1 MFKPAEIFIGLR
13 YSVARRTNHFISFNS
28 LISMLGIAIGVTALI
43 TVLSVMN
50 GFEKEL
56 RERILGVVSH
66 VTIHHEPDG
75 LPDWSA
81 MVNQLD
87 QREGIAGA
95 APFIDRQAMLSKS
108 GNVAGSQIRGIDP
121 TFEPAVSTIDR
132 HMIAGDLAAL
142 QPGKYS
148 IILGSE
154 LAYSLGV
161 KQGDS
166 IMLVSPQTTITAV
179 GILPR
184 LKRFTVVGIFKMD
197 MRDYDNGLA
206 LIHISDAGRLF
217 RMEDRVSGI
226 RLRLDDL
233 FKAQAVSNDLLQT
246 LPFGFQVGNWTRQ
259 HANFFRAVKMEK
271 TVMFAILILI
281 IAVAAFNLV
290 STLVI
295 MVADKQ
301 SDIAILRTLGFSP
314 GRVMRVFII
323 QGAFI
328 GLLGTGLGLLGGV
341 SLAQNIDTIVP
352 AVENLL
358 GFHFLSADVYYITE
372 LPSDMR
378 WSDVL
383 RIAIV
388 SFLLCLLATLYPA
401 WRAARTQPAE
411 ALRYE

>member
-1 MFKPAEIFIGLR
+1 MFRPAEIFIGLR
-13 YSVARRTNHFISFNS
+13 YTVARRSNHFISFNS

-66 VTIHHEPDG
+66 VTVMHGPDG

-81 MVNQLD
+81 MRNQL
-87 QREGIAGA
+87 QQHPQVRGA
-95 APFIDRQAMLSKS
+95 APYIHRQVMLSQ
-108 GNVAGSQIRGIDP
+108 GGHVAGSQVRGIDP
-121 TFEPAVSTIDR
+121 QFESQVSNIHR
-132 HMIAGDLAAL
+132 HMLDGQLDSLQAGEF
-142 QPGKYS
+142 G

-154 LAYSLGV
+154 LAYTLGV
-161 KQGDS
+161 SRGDS
-166 IMLVSPQTTITAV
+166 VMLVSPQTSITAV

-184 LKRFTVVGIFKMD
+184 LRRFTVVGLFEID
-197 MRDYDNGLA
+197 MREYDSGLA
-206 LIHISDAGRLF
+206 LIHIDDAARLF
-217 RMEDRVSGI
+217 RMGDKVSGV
-226 RLRLDDL
+226 RLKLDDL
-233 FKAQAVSNDLLQT
+233 FRAPILSDELVNS
-246 LPFGFQVGNWTRQ
+246 LPFGYQVGDWTRQ
-259 HANFFRAVKMEK
+259 HANFFRAVQMEK

-281 IAVAAFNLV
+281 IAVASFNLV

-314 GRVMRVFII
+314 GKVMRIFVVQGSII
-323 QGAFI
+323 GFF
-328 GLLGTGLGLLGGV
+328 GTSLGVLGGIV
-341 SLAQNIDTIVP
+341 LAQNIDTIVP
-352 AVENLL
+352 ALEQLL
-358 GFHFLSADVYYITE
+358 GIRFLSPDVYYIAE

-378 WSDVL
+378 WSDVT

-388 SFLLCLLATLYPA
+388 SLLLSLVATLYPA

>member
-1 MFKPAEIFIGLR
+1 MFKPVELFIGLR
-13 YSVARRTNHFISFNS
+13 YSVAKRSNHFISFNS

-56 RERILGVVSH
+56 RLRILGVVSH
-66 VTIHHEPDG
+66 VTVHHEPDG
-75 LPDWSA
+75 LPAWSD
-81 MVNQLD
+81 MVDRLLGH
-87 QREGIAGA
+87 EGVEGA
-95 APFIDRQAMLSKS
+95 APFIDRQAMLSQG
-108 GNVAGSQIRGIDP
+108 GNVAGTQIRGIDP
-121 TFEPAVSTIDR
+121 DFEPQVSELDR
-132 HMIAGDLAAL
+132 HLIDGQMSAL
-142 QPGKYS
+142 QPGEFG

-154 LAYSLGV
+154 LAYTLGV
-161 KQGDS
+161 KKGDNV
-166 IMLVSPQTTITAV
+166 MLVSPQTTITAV

-184 LKRFTVVGIFKMD
+184 LKRFTVVGIFEID

-206 LIHISDAGRLF
+206 LIHIADAGRLF
-217 RMEDRVSGI
+217 QMEDRVSGI
-226 RLRLDDL
+226 RLKLDDL
-233 FKAQAVSNDLLQT
+233 FAAQRLSNELIKT
-246 LPFGFQVGNWTRQ
+246 LPFGYQVGNWTRQ

-301 SDIAILRTLGFSP
+301 SDIAILRTLGFGA
-314 GRVMRVFII
+314 GRVMRIFII
-323 QGAFI
+323 QGAII
-328 GLLGTGLGLLGGV
+328 GVIGTALGLLGGI

-352 AVENLL
+352 ALENLI
-358 GFHFLSADVYYITE
+358 GFQFLSADVYYITE

-378 WSDVL
+378 WTDVS
-383 RIAIV
+383 RIAVV
-388 SFLLCLLATLYPA
+388 SLLLCLLATLYPA
-401 WRAARTQPAE
+401 WRAARTHPAE